1 MAKLIVSQKGEIVE
15 NRFLEGSS
23 FTIGS
28 LSDNDLCLADD
39 GVSRSHARITSVGHD
54 AILEDLNSTN
64 GTRVNGLPVT
74 RHILQNDDV
83 IEIAHTQIRYRN
95 HKAIDGPNFD
105 RTMIIRTSHA
115 GPSVAAQAVGAYALA
130 TAKKELRFKKSG
142 RLGLVRILHGAEA
155 TQEIELSQVLHTF
168 GTPGTQVV
176 VINSRPHGYFI
187 THVEGDKP
195 ARLNGKSIGLEP
207 HPLAPNDVIE
217 VGGERLLF
225 SLK

>member
-1 MAKLIVSQKGEIVE
+1 MAKLIVSQKGEIIE
-15 NRFLEGSS
+15 NRFLEAST

-28 LSDNDLCLADD
+28 LIDNDLCLQAD

-54 AILEDLNSTN
+54 AILEDLDSTN

-83 IEIAHTQIRYRN
+83 IEIADTQIRYRN
-95 HKAIDGPNFD
+95 HKATDGPNFD
-105 RTMIIRTSHA
+105 RTMIIRTSHTTP
-115 GPSVAAQAVGAYALA
+115 GVAAQAVGAYALA
-130 TAKKELRFKKSG
+130 TAKKELRFRKSG
-142 RLGLVRILHGAEA
+142 RLGLVRILHGTAA
-155 TQEIELSQVLHTF
+155 ADEIELSQVLHTF

-187 THVEGDKP
+187 THVEGEKT
-195 ARLNGKSIGLEP
+195 ARLNGKPIGLEP

-217 VGGERLLF
+217 VGGEKLLF
-225 SLK
+225 MLK